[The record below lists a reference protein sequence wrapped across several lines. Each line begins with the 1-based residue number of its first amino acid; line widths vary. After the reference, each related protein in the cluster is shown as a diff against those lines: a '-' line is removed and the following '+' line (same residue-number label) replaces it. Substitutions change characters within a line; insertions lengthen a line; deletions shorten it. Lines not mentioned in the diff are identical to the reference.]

1 MVDNFIS
8 TYTFLHIY
16 NSEHW
21 RRGFFKTGFS
31 QTFVEVQKKCKVIFS
46 HSGVFC
52 RLFTPSPRHFG
63 GNWSQYEHIELLTY
77 TQLEGVLARGLYVNT
92 IKQGGLYVNTSRR
105 CWNGVMTLFRMA
117 LTCVLFLVNLFSA
130 KLLKCT
136 GWLLF
141 KVALQP
147 QGVMHKLSFCGSG
160 GGKCSAFCLPCYPC
174 RDFPLHLFCTF
185 SALNLHFICTF
196 SAL

>member
-1 MVDNFIS
+1 MYI
-8 TYTFLHIY
+8 
-16 NSEHW
+16 SEHW
-21 RRGFFKTGFS
+21 RRVFFKTGFF
-31 QTFVEVQKKCKVIFS
+31 QTFVKVQKNAKSFFPILVSFVVCSHPVLGTLVAIDPSMNTLNCWQTLSLKEFS
-46 HSGVFC
+46 QG
-52 RLFTPSPRHFG
+52 
-63 GNWSQYEHIELLTY
+63 
-77 TQLEGVLARGLYVNT
+77 GLYVNT

-147 QGVMHKLSFCGSG
+147 QRVMHKLSFCGSG
-160 GGKCSAFCLPCYPC
+160 GGKCSAFCLPCCPC
-174 RDFPLHLFCTF
+174 RAFSLHLFCT
-185 SALNLHFICTF
+185 
-196 SAL
+196 